1 MKMEERVSWTWTIA
15 LSLAVLV
22 PPATASAQAGHR
34 YEPPPG
40 WPACEDRQVEVVL
53 LGTFHMA
60 GHAEEIR
67 SPRRQ
72 AEIRTLVDGLVEMEP
87 TGVALEADIGRQ
99 EQLQAAYRA
108 HVEEGRELTANERQ
122 QIGFR
127 LARRLNHD
135 SVHAVDYPLH
145 DIGNDSIGAFYDR
158 HPELQ
163 RRYAWVLEGVE
174 RWRAESDRRRE
185 EATIEEYLRWMNG
198 ESALARE
205 SNNIMYGH
213 VMAGE
218 GSNYGGPRMLEK
230 WYSRNLRTVHHLSRL
245 ADHDDRILLVI
256 GGGHVRVLRDLLELA
271 PQYCPVSPLPWLPA
285 DGASS

>member
-1 MKMEERVSWTWTIA
+1 MRRGRRF
-15 LSLAVLV
+15 AVMLV
-22 PPATASAQAGHR
+22 PLLTLFALPPWSPGQDRPA
-34 YEPPPG
+34 PG

-60 GHAEEIR
+60 GHAEEIL
-67 SPRRQ
+67 SSSRQ
-72 AEIRTLVDGLVEMEP
+72 AEIRAVVDGLVEMEP

-99 EQLQAAYRA
+99 EALQAAYRD
-108 HVEEGRELTANERQ
+108 HVEEGRVLTANERQ

-174 RWRAESDRRRE
+174 RWRAESDRRLGE
-185 EATIEEYLRWMNG
+185 ESIGGYLRWYNG
-198 ESALARE
+198 EDGLAGGG
-205 SNNIMYGH
+205 NAIMYGH

-230 WYSRNLRTVHHLSRL
+230 WYRRNIRIVHHLSRL
-245 ADHDDRILLVI
+245 ADRDDDRILLVI
-256 GGGHVRVLRDLLELA
+256 GGGTCGCSGTSSSSRPSTVR
-271 PQYCPVSPLPWLPA
+271 
-285 DGASS
+285 